1 MMADEGDNYSPAE
14 EDIQS
19 LAEAPAEL
27 DGVLWHGA

>member
-1 MMADEGDNYSPAE
+1 MMADEGDNYSPTE

-27 DGVLWHGA
+27 DGVLRHGA